1 MTGADYNYV
10 VLPFAF
16 RRALCYSHVVK
27 LTTNSAPAISLMPLT
42 ISANLPTVL
51 VRKTSFDSNGLT
63 RLELDTAFNLTD
75 AEFRVED
82 QLIAIG
88 PLPNEDTLP
97 ELISFLEEKGLVYFD
112 DFFELSGNWPE
123 WLALYARSWR
133 N

>member
-1 MTGADYNYV
+1 
-10 VLPFAF
+10 
-16 RRALCYSHVVK
+16 
-27 LTTNSAPAISLMPLT
+27 MPLT

-63 RLELDTAFNLTD
+63 RLELDTAFNLTN

>member
-1 MTGADYNYV
+1 
-10 VLPFAF
+10 
-16 RRALCYSHVVK
+16 
-27 LTTNSAPAISLMPLT
+27 MPLT

-51 VRKTSFDSNGLT
+51 IRKTGFDSNGLT

-133 N
+133 I